1 MHLGIRGRI
10 LLPSII
16 VLSVLAML
24 VSITVYSLQSNT
36 LEDFMRF
43 TTQTKLDE
51 LTTRLDRLDDTVATL
66 KASQASNYLRI
77 ARAVSQAIAADPGIL
92 ETGRIT
98 ALARAIGVDEIHVT
112 DGKGVLRWGN
122 VTGFHGFDFATSD
135 QTRPFMKILTDP
147 SFELAQDPTPRGA
160 DAILFQYISVARRDR
175 PGIVQIGVQPKEL
188 QTLLAEESIGAI
200 FKGITV
206 GKAGTVTAVGA
217 DGLILGDTD
226 PGRIGQDLGKED
238 YYTRMRSA
246 GKGELFYET
255 EGTRRFACFESRE
268 GNLIIASIPT
278 EEFLGS
284 LSSLV
289 AMILGAAVAF
299 VLAFTAL
306 MLFILS
312 RIISPLRKGVAFA
325 DELKSGNLSADLD
338 VRRTDETGILAESL
352 RAMLQSLR
360 EVVATVQAQSNDL
373 AGKSAAL
380 ASSSQE
386 LSQGATEQA
395 ASMEEV
401 SASLEEMG
409 SNIKQ
414 SATNA
419 ESAKTIAAQ
428 IAVDA
433 KSGGSAVA
441 EMVGAMRTIVEKT
454 TIIEEIAR
462 QTNLLAL
469 NAAIEAA
476 RAGESG
482 KGFAVVASEV
492 RKLAE
497 RSQLAAGEI
506 NTVSGESLK
515 KAVVAGES
523 INKLV
528 PAIEASS
535 DLVIEIASA
544 ASEQDLGV
552 GQISQAVLQLD
563 SVVQRNASSASSLVT
578 LADELS
584 AIASGLVTAV
594 GYFQLD
600 KARTAASPAGS
611 AGEDAGDAPLL
622 TAD

>member
-16 VLSVLAML
+16 VLSVLALL
-24 VSITVYSLQSNT
+24 VSLTVYSLQSKT

-43 TTQTKLDE
+43 TTQTKLGE

-66 KASQASNYLRI
+66 KASQATNYLRI

-92 ETGRIT
+92 ETRRIS
-98 ALARAIGVDEIHVT
+98 ALAASIGVDEIHVT

-122 VTGFHGFDFATSD
+122 VTGFYGFDFATSD

-160 DAILFQYISVARRDR
+160 DAILFQYIGVARRDR

-200 FKGITV
+200 FAGITV
-206 GKAGTVTAVGA
+206 GKAGTVTAVGP
-217 DGLILGDTD
+217 DGKILGNTD
-226 PGRIGQDLGKED
+226 SKAVGQDLGKEG
-238 YYTRMRSA
+238 YYGRMRSA
-246 GKGELFYET
+246 GKGELLYEA
-255 EGTRRFACFESRE
+255 GGVRQFACFETRG

-278 EEFLGS
+278 GEFLGS

-289 AMILGAAVAF
+289 AIILVAAVAV
-299 VLAFTAL
+299 VLAFSAL
-306 MLFILS
+306 LLFILS
-312 RIISPLRKGVAFA
+312 RIIAPLRKGVAFA
-325 DELKSGNLSADLD
+325 DELKSGNLSAGLD
-338 VRRTDETGILAESL
+338 VRRTDETGVLAESL
-352 RAMLQSLR
+352 RDMLAALR
-360 EVVATVQAQSNDL
+360 SVVAEVQSQSREL
-373 AGKSAAL
+373 AGKSATL
-380 ASSSQE
+380 AYSSQE

-414 SATNA
+414 SAANA
-419 ESAKTIAAQ
+419 ESAKGIAAQ

-506 NTVSGESLK
+506 NMVSGESLK
-515 KAVVAGES
+515 KAVLAGES

-544 ASEQDLGV
+544 ATEQDLGV

-563 SVVQRNASSASSLVT
+563 SVVQRNASNASSLVT

-594 GYFQLD
+594 GYFRL
-600 KARTAASPAGS
+600 GS
-611 AGEDAGDAPLL
+611 AGSPGLPAGGAGGKDGSAPLI
-622 TAD
+622 TAG

>member
-1 MHLGIRGRI
+1 MRLGIRGRI
-10 LLPSII
+10 LLPAVIA
-16 VLSVLAML
+16 LSVLALL
-24 VSITVYSLQSNT
+24 VSITVYSLQSRT

-92 ETGRIT
+92 EPRRIT
-98 ALARAIGVDEIHVT
+98 ALAKAVGVDEIHVT

-122 VTGFHGFDFATSD
+122 VAGFYGFDFATSD
-135 QTRPFMKILTDP
+135 QTKPFMKILTDP

-160 DAILFQYISVARRDR
+160 DAILFQYISVTRRDR

-188 QTLLAEESIGAI
+188 QTLLAKESIAAI
-200 FKGITV
+200 FEGITV
-206 GKAGTVTAVGA
+206 GKGGSVTAVGP
-217 DGLILGDTD
+217 DGKILGHTD
-226 PGRIGQDLGKED
+226 GTRIGGDLGKED
-238 YYTRMRSA
+238 YYGRMRSA
-246 GKGELFYET
+246 GKGELFYEVGGVR
-255 EGTRRFACFESRE
+255 EFACFETR
-268 GNLIIASIPT
+268 GDKLIVASIPT
-278 EEFLGS
+278 DEFLGS

-289 AMILGAAVAF
+289 AVILGAAVAF
-299 VLAFTAL
+299 VLAFSAL
-306 MLFILS
+306 LIFILS

-325 DELKSGNLSADLD
+325 NDLKSGNLSAGLD
-338 VRRTDETGILAESL
+338 VHRTDETGVLAESL
-352 RAMLQSLR
+352 RDMLGALKA
-360 EVVATVQAQSNDL
+360 VVAEVQSQSREL
-373 AGKSAAL
+373 AGKSATL
-380 ASSSQE
+380 AVSSQE

-414 SATNA
+414 SAMNA

-433 KSGGSAVA
+433 KAGGSAVA

-528 PAIEASS
+528 PAIESSS

-563 SVVQRNASSASSLVT
+563 SVVQRNASNASSLVT

-584 AIASGLVTAV
+584 AISSGLVTAV
-594 GYFQLD
+594 GYFRLGEGGP
-600 KARTAASPAGS
+600 SVVSSGGAGGKDGAMPLIS
-611 AGEDAGDAPLL
+611 AD
-622 TAD
+622 

>member
-1 MHLGIRGRI
+1 MRLGIRGRI
-10 LLPSII
+10 LLPSAIT
-16 VLSVLAML
+16 LSILALL
-24 VSITVYSLQSNT
+24 VSFTVYSLQSRT
-36 LEDFMRF
+36 LDDFMRF
-43 TTQTKLDE
+43 TTQAKLAE

-92 ETGRIT
+92 ETRRAM
-98 ALARAIGVDEIHVT
+98 ALAKAIGVDEIHVT

-122 VTGFHGFDFATSD
+122 VPGFFGFDFAASD
-135 QTRPFMKILTDP
+135 QTRPFMRILEDP
-147 SFELAQDPTPRGA
+147 SFELAQDPTPRGV
-160 DAILFQYISVARRDR
+160 DAVLSQYISVARRDR

-200 FKGITV
+200 FAGITV
-206 GKAGTVTAVGA
+206 GKAGTVIAVGS
-217 DGLILGDTD
+217 DGKVLGATD
-226 PGRIGQDLGKED
+226 RKDIGKDLGKED
-238 YYTRMRSA
+238 YYVRMRSA
-246 GKGELFYET
+246 GKGELSYDA
-255 EGTRRFACFESRE
+255 GGIRQFACFVTRGGS
-268 GNLIIASIPT
+268 LIVASIPAS
-278 EEFLGS
+278 EFLGS

-289 AMILGAAVAF
+289 AFILMAAVAF
-299 VLAFTAL
+299 VLAFSAL
-306 MLFILS
+306 MLFILN
-312 RIISPLRKGVAFA
+312 RIITPLRKGVAFA
-325 DELKSGNLSADLD
+325 DELKSGNLSAALD
-338 VRRTDETGILAESL
+338 VRRDDETGVLAESL
-352 RAMLQSLR
+352 RDMLGSLR
-360 EVVATVQAQSNDL
+360 GVVAEVQTESREL
-373 AGKSAAL
+373 AGKSAKL
-380 ASSSQE
+380 AASSQE

-409 SNIKQ
+409 ANIKQ

-419 ESAKTIAAQ
+419 ESAKAIAAR
-428 IAVDA
+428 ISVDA
-433 KSGGSAVA
+433 KAGGSAVA

-497 RSQLAAGEI
+497 RSQASAGEI
-506 NTVSGESLK
+506 NMVSGESLK
-515 KAVVAGES
+515 KAVLAGES
-523 INKLV
+523 IDKLV

-535 DLVIEIASA
+535 DLVSEIASA

-563 SVVQRNASSASSLVT
+563 SVVQKNASNASGLVT

-584 AIASGLVTAV
+584 GIASGLVTAV
-594 GYFQLD
+594 GYFRLGGGNASAEP
-600 KARTAASPAGS
+600 AREEGERKGGPPLVTAG
-611 AGEDAGDAPLL
+611 
-622 TAD
+622 